1 MERPGPQQNVAR
13 SGAMGGSA
21 AGASVAL
28 PGIPSRRYILECL
41 VGRGAYGEVY
51 RARDTY
57 SGRDVAVKHIRNV
70 FECPPEAVRVLREL
84 KLLRLLRGHPNIV
97 QILDVLSPAE
107 TSRFEDVFIIL
118 EYLPATLRRA
128 MAILSSQ
135 RRITPA
141 YKNRLVKKLAYDLL
155 CGLRYMHAA
164 HIYHRDLKPD
174 NLLVMNKP
182 DTVRLCICD
191 FGLAR
196 AAQVVQSES
205 FVFWTGYV
213 ETRWY
218 RAPELL
224 LCHYTQYSTA
234 IDIWSAGCIF
244 AEMLSG
250 GKPLFAGKDGLQQ
263 LDLITQLLG
272 KPDPKTIQEFRS
284 PQVRE
289 YLRRLPDRT
298 PMNLGDL
305 FPGAEPLA
313 IDLLRRM
320 LHMDPSGR
328 LTAAEAVA
336 HPYFDDVDGGRLAA
350 EAPPVCDP
358 KDFGFERALLGAE
371 SLRDLFRMEIRMHY
385 HPEMFPCLSE
395 RCHNEGEE
403 RMETSTETIASQCPS
418 YRNGHYEWPTEMDSA
433 LEQTQAKRIGLELR
447 AFRSLP
453 KEKILQTAS
462 RVVQENKMEDEMSA
476 CVRTMSQ
483 RGLQRI
489 GLAAQASDL
498 KTAQERI
505 AETGPGT

>member
-1 MERPGPQQNVAR
+1 MDSQHHRQA
-13 SGAMGGSA
+13 A
-21 AGASVAL
+21 AGKEVRNGKSGGT
-28 PGIPSRRYILECL
+28 GISMPTCPSRRYIFQYL

-51 RARDTY
+51 RARDSY

-84 KLLRLLRGHPNIV
+84 KFLRLLRGHPNIV

-107 TSRFEDVFIIL
+107 TARFEDIFIIL

-135 RRITPA
+135 LRITLE
-141 YKNRLVKKLAYDLL
+141 YRNKLVKKLAYDLL
-155 CGLRYMHAA
+155 CGLSHMHAA
-164 HIYHRDLKPD
+164 RIYHRDLKPD
-174 NLLVMNKP
+174 NLLVMNTP
-182 DTVRLCICD
+182 STVRLCICD

-196 AAQVVQSES
+196 AAQMPQAEN

-224 LCHYTQYSTA
+224 LCHYAQYSTA
-234 IDIWSAGCIF
+234 IDIWSAGCIL

-250 GKPLFAGKDGLQQ
+250 GRPLFAGKDGLQQ

-272 KPDPKTIQEFRS
+272 KPDPKTILAFRS
-284 PQVRE
+284 AQVRE
-289 YLRRLPDRT
+289 YLRRLPDRK
-298 PMNLGDL
+298 PMNLEAL

-320 LHMDPSGR
+320 LYLDPSGR

-336 HPYFDDVDGGRLAA
+336 HPYFDDVDGGRVAGP
-350 EAPPVCDP
+350 APPMWDP
-358 KDFGFERALLGAE
+358 NDFCFERAPLDSE
-371 SLRDLFRMEIRMHY
+371 SLRGLFRSEIGLHY
-385 HPEMFPCLSE
+385 HPETFPSLTDRQVTRDEQIVE
-395 RCHNEGEE
+395 R
-403 RMETSTETIASQCPS
+403 SVASAWDGNPS
-418 YRNGHYEWPTEMDSA
+418 HRNGQYEWPSELDSA
-433 LEQTQAKRIGLELR
+433 LEQIHAKRIGLELR

-462 RVVQENKMEDEMSA
+462 RVVQEHQVEEEMSA

-483 RGLQRI
+483 RSWQQI
-489 GLAAQASDL
+489 GSEVTLSEPRPNQPMVAGARRL
-498 KTAQERI
+498 L
-505 AETGPGT
+505 